1 MKKIPVKI
9 AFAILAAFVWSV
21 SSAATAPTLPQGRFC
36 NPATGSSR
44 NSLPANMCFQ
54 FNVSYGSNSLQRL
67 DVYMPPNAKN
77 APVILMVHGGGWYS
91 GDKMDTP
98 VVQNKVKYWVPT
110 GVVFISVDYPLVPQ
124 ANPLQEAISVG
135 QALAYAQRH
144 ASDWGADPHKFILMG
159 FSAGGHLV
167 SLLSAEPSL
176 ATSLGALPWL
186 GTVSLDGAVYDVPA
200 TMKTVH
206 PAIYDNA
213 FGTDP
218 AFWTAASPLQQLR
231 ARIAPFMAVCTS
243 QEPALCSQAQE
254 FVNKAKSYGTQASLL
269 TVNMTHGQIDANL
282 GLPSSYTT
290 QVNAFMSQV
299 YQGSLSAKPATTVQ
313 PRRLI
318 GH

>member
-1 MKKIPVKI
+1 MNKLLVK
-9 AFAILAAFVWSV
+9 FALAMLATLVWSIGSARTL
-21 SSAATAPTLPQGRFC
+21 SSPPQGRFC
-36 NPATGSSR
+36 NSASGAKH
-44 NSLPANMCFQ
+44 NSLPLNMCFQ
-54 FNVSYGSNSLQRL
+54 FNVSYGSDPLQRF

-77 APVILMVHGGGWYS
+77 APVILMVHGGGWYQ
-91 GDKMDTP
+91 GDKTDTP
-98 VVQNKVKYWVPT
+98 VVQNKVNYWVPT

-124 ANPLQEAISVG
+124 DNPLQEAISVG

-144 ASDWGADPHKFILMG
+144 AADWGADPNKFILMG

-176 ATSLGALPWL
+176 ATSMGALPWL

-200 TMKTVH
+200 TMNTFH
-206 PAIYDNA
+206 PTIYDNA

-218 AFWTAASPLQQLR
+218 AFWVAASPLQQLH

-254 FVNKAKSYGTQASLL
+254 FVNKAKSYGTQTSLL
-269 TVNMTHGQIDANL
+269 TVNMSHGQIDANL

-290 QVNAFMSQV
+290 QVNAFMSAL
-299 YQGSLSAKPATTVQ
+299 YQGSLQAKPATTQ